1 MTSVNE
7 AVKQGARFEDACGM
21 LGLSSRTVERWRGDD
36 ACEDKRKG
44 PLNAPPNKLA
54 DEERAHALNLMNS
67 KEYRDLSPNQ
77 IVPKLADK
85 GEFVASESTLYRILR
100 EEGMQQHRET
110 SRAPANNRPSE
121 LAATAPLQV
130 WSWDITYLPS
140 PVRGM
145 FFYLY
150 MMVDVWS
157 RKIVGWEVNESES
170 MERSAQMMA
179 RVCAEMEI
187 DPDTLSLHSDNGGP
201 MKGAT
206 MLATLN
212 TLGVTASFSRP
223 SVSNDNPFSESLFRT
238 LKYRPEYPHK
248 PFESMEAAIAWV
260 ESFVRWYNTEHLHS
274 GINFVTPEMRH
285 SGNAPEIL
293 ARRKE
298 VYEKARSENPNRWS
312 GKTRN
317 WNHVEAVV
325 LNPENRVVTKAA

>member
-1 MTSVNE
+1 
-7 AVKQGARFEDACGM
+7 
-21 LGLSSRTVERWRGDD
+21 
-36 ACEDKRKG
+36 
-44 PLNAPPNKLA
+44 
-54 DEERAHALNLMNS
+54 
-67 KEYRDLSPNQ
+67 
-77 IVPKLADK
+77 
-85 GEFVASESTLYRILR
+85 
-100 EEGMQQHRET
+100 
-110 SRAPANNRPSE
+110 
-121 LAATAPLQV
+121 
-130 WSWDITYLPS
+130 
-140 PVRGM
+140 M

-179 RVCAEMEI
+179 RVCAEMTI
-187 DPDTLSLHSDNGGP
+187 DPNTLTLHSDNGGP

-274 GINFVTPEMRH
+274 GIKFVTPEMRH
-285 SGNAPEIL
+285 SGNAPKIL
-293 ARRKE
+293 AKRKE
-298 VYEKARSENPNRWS
+298 VYEKARSENPKRWS

-325 LNPENRVVTKAA
+325 LNPENRAVTKAA